1 MKFLFRI
8 LVLALA
14 IFLGFFAGYVIYT
27 EKVHYHANFTV
38 AIDGVKY
45 DFSPDKY
52 MEEIAGCYKT
62 NVDRPQDRVHLHEKN
77 GDTIHVHAG
86 GVAWGH
92 LFANIGWTV
101 GSGVVWTDNGKVYGI
116 GDGYKVR
123 AVVNGE
129 VLPIEKAINMG
140 IASEDRFLLDISRD
154 SDEVVK
160 GRMKIVK
167 TDATEFNQKDDPA
180 TCSGTGDAGILEKM
194 KSFVMVVRDKVMLYT
209 EGEHGH

>member
-8 LVLALA
+8 FVLLLVV
-14 IFLGFFAGYVIYT
+14 FLGFFTGYVIYT
-27 EKVHYHANFTV
+27 EKVHYHANFAV

-45 DFSPDKY
+45 DFSPDRY

-62 NVDRPQDRVHLHEKN
+62 DVDRPQDRVHLHEKN
-77 GDTIHVHAG
+77 GDTIHVHAW

-101 GSGVVWTDNGKVYGI
+101 GSWVVWIDNGKIYGL
-116 GDGYKVR
+116 GDDYKVR

-129 VLPIEKAINMG
+129 VLPIEKVINMG
-140 IASEDRFLLDISRD
+140 IVSEDRLLLDISRD
-154 SDEVVK
+154 SDEIVK
-160 GRMKIVK
+160 GRINMVK

-194 KSFVMVVRDKVMLYT
+194 KSFVMVMRDKFMIYT
-209 EGEHGH
+209 EGEHIH

>member
-8 LVLALA
+8 LALALA
-14 IFLGFFAGYVIYT
+14 IFLGFFAGYVVYT
-27 EKVHYHANFTV
+27 EKVHYHANFAV

-52 MEEIAGCYKT
+52 MEEIAWCYKT
-62 NVDRPQDRVHLHEKN
+62 EVDRPQDRVHLHEKN

-92 LFANIGWTV
+92 LFANLGWTA
-101 GSGVVWTDNGKVYGI
+101 GSGVVWTDTGKVYGL

-123 AVVNGE
+123 AVLNGE
-129 VLPIEKAINMG
+129 VLPIGKIINMG
-140 IASEDRFLLDISRD
+140 IDSEDRFLLDISHD

-160 GRMKIVK
+160 GRMNLVK

-180 TCSGTGDAGILEKM
+180 TCSGTWDVGMLEKM
-194 KSFVMVVRDKVMLYT
+194 KSFVMIVRDKLFNAV
-209 EGEHGH
+209 HIHN

>member
-1 MKFLFRI
+1 MKFLLQI
-8 LVLALA
+8 GILALTA
-14 IFLGFFAGYVIYT
+14 FLGFFVGYVIYT
-27 EKVHYHANFTV
+27 EKVHYHANFAV

-62 NVDRPQDRVHLHEKN
+62 EVDRPQDRVHLHEKN

-92 LFANIGWTV
+92 LFANIGWTL
-101 GSGVVWTDNGKVYGI
+101 GSGVVWMDNGKAYGL

-129 VLPIEKAINMG
+129 VFPVEKILNMS
-140 IASEDRFLLDISRD
+140 IASEDRLLLDISHD
-154 SDEVVK
+154 SDEIVR
-160 GRMKIVK
+160 GRMNLVK
-167 TDATEFNQKDDPA
+167 TDATEFNKKDDPA
-180 TCSGTGDAGILEKM
+180 TCSGQGDASILEKM
-194 KSFVMVVRDKVMLYT
+194 KSFVMIVRDKLFNAVHM
-209 EGEHGH
+209 HN